1 MDGLSADL
9 DEIVAD
15 DVSREVE
22 RALSG
27 GVALYPRRP
36 KGASAPWL
44 LTTKR
49 RKTSMETSSGDV
61 GAVPPNSP
69 QRRWWNRYVAIGDSL
84 TEGLGD
90 PLPDGRLRGW
100 AARLAE
106 YLRQVMPDLEFVNL
120 AVRGHRVEDAIHR
133 QLRPALALRPDLV
146 SVVVGAND
154 VLLGPR
160 VDRPRIAHALD
171 RLIASF
177 SASGA
182 TVIMSTMPDLAAQ
195 LPLPPPLRA
204 QLRRSFNIIND
215 VTRDVARH
223 YDALLLEPPAEWAT
237 RRRQLLSIDRIHP
250 SATGHRLI
258 AAGAAARLG
267 IRVTAPGTHEDA
279 MLPAALMRR
288 YAMEAQW
295 LVRHGWVRPLGATT
309 TP

>member
-1 MDGLSADL
+1 
-9 DEIVAD
+9 
-15 DVSREVE
+15 
-22 RALSG
+22 
-27 GVALYPRRP
+27 
-36 KGASAPWL
+36 
-44 LTTKR
+44 
-49 RKTSMETSSGDV
+49 METSSGDV

-69 QRRWWNRYVAIGDSL
+69 QRRRWNRYVAIGDSL

-100 AARLAE
+100 AMRLAE
-106 YLRQVMPDLEFVNL
+106 HLRQVMPDLEFVNV
-120 AVRGHRVEDAIHR
+120 AVRGHRVEDAIRR

-154 VLLGPR
+154 VLLGTR
-160 VDRPRIAHALD
+160 VDRPRLARALD
-171 RLIASF
+171 RLIAPF
-177 SASGA
+177 SATGA
-182 TVIMSTMPDLAAQ
+182 TVIMSTVPDLAAQ

-204 QLRRSFNIIND
+204 QLRRGFNIVND

-223 YDALLLEPPAEWAT
+223 RDALLLEPPAEWAT
-237 RRRQLLSIDRIHP
+237 RGRQLLSVDRIHP

-258 AAGAAARLG
+258 AAGAAERLG
-267 IRVTAPGTHEDA
+267 ILVTAPGTHDDA

-295 LVRHGWVRPLGATT
+295 LVRHGWVRPLGATR